1 MRAYV
6 ESHKLIE
13 KTYTMEAGYP
23 GFDRAVTGPHVRT
36 AELGTTQISSGR
48 DHTPATGRRQRCA
61 ENELRTDR

>member
-23 GFDRAVTGPHVRT
+23 RFDRAVTGPQC
-36 AELGTTQISSGR
+36 ANGPDL
-48 DHTPATGRRQRCA
+48 QRP
-61 ENELRTDR
+61 